1 MNSDLL
7 DEYCQNL
14 YGHKDWQIDWIDGNQ
29 VVTFFKDARPEYLEL
44 NEGEEDES
52 I

>member
-14 YGHKDWQIDWIDGNQ
+14 YGHTDWQIEFEKGKTI
-29 VVTFFKDARPEYLEL
+29 VTFYQKARPEYLESQ
-44 NEGEEDES
+44 EDEE
-52 I
+52 